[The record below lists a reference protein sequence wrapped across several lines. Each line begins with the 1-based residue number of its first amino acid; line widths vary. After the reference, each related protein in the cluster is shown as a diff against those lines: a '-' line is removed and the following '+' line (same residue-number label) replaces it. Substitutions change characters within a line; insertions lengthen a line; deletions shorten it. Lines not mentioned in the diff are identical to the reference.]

1 MSIKRDNPDDKRNF
15 GKSVSLK
22 IYDRQEIAY
31 GESRYQIAQ
40 QPHFKTKSPILNNRR
55 GDLMLLI
62 NGMPVIHIELK
73 RSDTPVS
80 EAYNQIEK
88 YMHEGVFRGLFSLV
102 QIFVAMEPKET
113 IYFASP
119 GEDGVFNKS
128 FYFHWANFDNVAIN
142 DWDEVVAE
150 LCSGQAFL

>member
-1 MSIKRDNPDDKRNF
+1 
-15 GKSVSLK
+15 
-22 IYDRQEIAY
+22 
-31 GESRYQIAQ
+31 
-40 QPHFKTKSPILNNRR
+40 
-55 GDLMLLI
+55 MLLI

-102 QIFVAMEPKET
+102 QVFVAMEPKET

-150 LCSGQAFL
+150 LLNIPMAHKLIGFYTIADTDDGILKVMRSYQYRAAEGIAAAVRKKNKDWNEGGQLGGHV